1 MLPEKKREDHAGEP
15 EGDGESER
23 INFAWIVFVGMEI
36 GYREQEIA
44 HMYLGK
50 WCDLFEEYKK
60 MHNIRMQRM
69 IFTEKKVQ
77 SLMDL

>member
-1 MLPEKKREDHAGEP
+1 M
-15 EGDGESER
+15 
-23 INFAWIVFVGMEI
+23 GMEI

>member
-1 MLPEKKREDHAGEP
+1 MLCKKKRPDRAEELEEGEP
-15 EGDGESER
+15 EQL
-23 INFAWIVFVGMEI
+23 NFAWIVYVGMEI
-36 GYREQEIA
+36 GYREKEIA